1 MLLASFRDRSS
12 GVLRCFV
19 VTALI
24 ALAVGMRVPPSAEA
38 EGFARAAAG
47 RCHAHKVTAKVR
59 RFTRA
64 VLCMHNF
71 ERRAHGLPRLRAS
84 RTLHRAA
91 LRHAR
96 DMVRKHYFDH
106 VSFGGRTVM
115 DRVARAGYGRRR
127 YSAGENIFYGMAPR
141 PTPAR
146 VVAAWMAAASH
157 RHQLLNPGWRDLGI
171 GAIMRP
177 PFGGRGGVTVV
188 AVFGAHGARR

>member
-1 MLLASFRDRSS
+1 MQLASFRDRSS
-12 GVLRCFV
+12 GVLRCFAV
-19 VTALI
+19 AALI
-24 ALAVGMRVPPSAEA
+24 ALAISVRVPASADA
-38 EGFARAAAG
+38 DAIARAAAA

-64 VLCMHNF
+64 VLCLHNF
-71 ERRAHGLPRLRAS
+71 ERRSHGLRPLRAS
-84 RTLHRAA
+84 RALHRAA

-106 VSFGGRTVM
+106 VSFGGRTVI

-127 YSAGENIFYGMAPR
+127 YSAGENLFYGMPPR

-146 VVAAWMAAASH
+146 VVSAWMASGVH
-157 RHQLLNPGWRDLGI
+157 RHHLLNPAWRDLGI
-171 GAIMRP
+171 GTIMRP

-188 AVFGAHGARR
+188 AVFGARGARR